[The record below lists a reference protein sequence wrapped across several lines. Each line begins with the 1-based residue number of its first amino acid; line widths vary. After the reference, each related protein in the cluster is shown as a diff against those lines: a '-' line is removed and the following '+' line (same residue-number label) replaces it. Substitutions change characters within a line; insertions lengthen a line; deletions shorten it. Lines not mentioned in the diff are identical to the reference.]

1 MTVEFISDNGEKKS
15 YGALTTMSRWS
26 KNEWLR
32 IYKEL
37 VKRNHP
43 ELFETIKDN
52 DVAISA
58 VGYGI
63 DLEERYEALLEEL
76 PQSSYSKAGTHP
88 KWVSDAVEENTL
100 DKGITQDD
108 VKDIL
113 NSDMTS
119 DEKLADI
126 KEYLEIK

>member
-1 MTVEFISDNGEKKS
+1 MTVEFISDNGEKKT
-15 YGALTTMSRWS
+15 YGALTNMSRWS
-26 KNEWLR
+26 ENEWLR
-32 IYKEL
+32 IHKDL
-37 VKRNHP
+37 VKRDHP

-88 KWVSDAVEENTL
+88 KWVSDAVNENTL

-108 VKDIL
+108 IKDIL
-113 NSDMTS
+113 IS
-119 DEKLADI
+119 AWI
-126 KEYLEIK
+126 